1 MKTVWVSRID
11 ELLAAKSRK
20 ERRQIPIEELA
31 RAVGVSRQTIYT
43 WKSFEGVNSIPA
55 EHTAKLCEFFGVDE
69 WALWKLEEVND
80 DNPGQIVAAP
90 AV

>member
-69 WALWKLEEVND
+69 WALWKLEEVNG